1 MINLPVGVSGRTALD
16 IASDAARTAGD
27 LVVGNFH
34 SEKEVTFKGRNDV
47 VTNVD
52 VASETIILDLLRKEY
67 PDFGVLAEESD
78 EILTES
84 SFSWIVD
91 PIDGTRNYAS
101 GIPHFCIV
109 VALQCEGEMVLGV
122 TYDPVRKEMFY
133 AESGKGAFLNGDRVY
148 VSNKKRLEQCVIGF
162 DLGYVDD
169 KGAMAL
175 DLVRSLWP
183 NMQAIRVTGSSA
195 LGLAYAACGRFD
207 IYFHHHLYPWDIA
220 SGLVLVKEGGGL
232 VVDKKGN
239 ETTVKNSSVIGSS
252 KRLIAE
258 FLELTNGMEWRM

>member
-16 IASDAARTAGD
+16 IATDAARTAGD
-27 LVVGNFH
+27 LVVGSFD
-34 SEKEVTFKGRNDV
+34 SEKEVKFKGRNDV
-47 VTNVD
+47 VTDVD
-52 VASETIILDLLRKEY
+52 VASEAAILNLLQTEY

-78 EILTES
+78 EIVTDS

-109 VALQCEGEMVLGV
+109 VALQCDGEIVLGV

-133 AESGKGAFLNGDRVY
+133 AENGKGAYLNGHRVS
-148 VSNKKRLEQCVIGF
+148 VSNKERLEQCVIGF

-169 KGAMAL
+169 KAAMAL
-175 DLVRSLWP
+175 DLVKSLWP

-207 IYFHHHLYPWDIA
+207 MYFHHHLYPWDIA
-220 SGLVLVKEGGGL
+220 SGLALVKEGGGL
-232 VVDKKGN
+232 VVDKNGQ
-239 ETTVKNSSVIGSS
+239 ETTVKFQCDRV
-252 KRLIAE
+252 K
-258 FLELTNGMEWRM
+258 